1 MNASRHTNST
11 LGEFPVQ
18 AISLVPEGFLH
29 ALPYYALQSHQP
41 LVFQIRR
48 ATGSAAR
55 PCGASQQAQPSC
67 DGAGAVQ
74 VQLVTNVTEH
84 AYISDAYYCICLS
97 CSNKLSDLPD
107 ELAELQHLRV
117 LRVKYNMLTKLPEV
131 LVKMSKLEV
140 LELSGNQITTVD
152 DKVLA
157 GLINVRYPSYC
168 SSAAPSVT
176 EFETSAASL

>member
-1 MNASRHTNST
+1 M

-18 AISLVPEGFLH
+18 AVTLVSENFLH
-29 ALPYYALQSHQP
+29 ALPYYPLQHHQP
-41 LVFQIRR
+41 VVLQVRR
-48 ATGSAAR
+48 TDGSAAR
-55 PCGASQQAQPSC
+55 PCGASQQAQPSR
-67 DGAGAVQ
+67 DGTGVVQ
-74 VQLVTNVTEH
+74 VQSVTNVSQH
-84 AYISDAYYCICLS
+84 AYIFDADYCNSLS

-131 LVKMSKLEV
+131 LIKMSKLEV

-157 GLINVRYPSYC
+157 GLTNVR
-168 SSAAPSVT
+168 
-176 EFETSAASL
+176 